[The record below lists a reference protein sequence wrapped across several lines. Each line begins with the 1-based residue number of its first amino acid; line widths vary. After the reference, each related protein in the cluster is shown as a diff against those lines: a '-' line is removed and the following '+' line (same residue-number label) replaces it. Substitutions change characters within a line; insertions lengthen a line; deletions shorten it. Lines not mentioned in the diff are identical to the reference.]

1 MRSDG
6 YQLSFRNVPRSSSS
20 NSTPSVG
27 DRERR
32 RSIAH
37 GEPSTHFAGPDSHD
51 VVKQALVVDAVSTR
65 LAAA

>member
-1 MRSDG
+1 
-6 YQLSFRNVPRSSSS
+6 VPRSSSS
-20 NSTPSVG
+20 NRTPSVG